1 MRFEDRICRLYN
13 DLLPFIIPEKDRT
26 SNLIRVE
33 VTSGYG
39 TLNFHFILNNMP
51 SIKTGSR
58 VHGQILYSLDKFFV
72 WFDLI
77 EFGNNRLIIHIHNLS
92 SNRIERITYFELMS
106 VCISLHPYEYENHPK
121 LNQFF
126 IWKENNEDNLK
137 IIRRLTEFEENN
149 LKKVWRNQSLSL
161 PL

>member
-13 DLLPFIIPEKDRT
+13 DLTPFIIPYKDRH
-26 SNLIRVE
+26 SNLISVE

-39 TLNFHFILNNMP
+39 TLNFHFILNDIP
-51 SIKTGSR
+51 SVKTVSR
-58 VHGQILYSLDKFFV
+58 VHGQILYSLDKFFL

-77 EFGNNRLIIHIHNLS
+77 EFGNNRLTIHIHNVS
-92 SNRIERITYFELMS
+92 SNWIERITYFELMS
-106 VCISLHPYEYENHPK
+106 VCISLHTYEYENHPK

-126 IWKENNEDNLK
+126 IWKENNKDNLK

-149 LKKVWRNQSLSL
+149 LKKVWHNQILSL